1 MDLDGVGLRNRR
13 HTVWG
18 VLHIFIAAVTCC
30 LLPIAQCLLPIAVQ
44 TAEAAQILN
53 GTLTNIHG
61 VVKIQRAGSGIER
74 PASSGSS
81 VGPGD
86 AVITGP
92 SGSATIKFDHGQIEL
107 DNATRVTLLRCMS
120 SRDEAFAELAL
131 SDGAVTALINMER
144 GKELWFDIITPTER
158 ARGQGRKK
166 SETRLTV
173 SHRAGGTT
181 VTDSEVGRW
190 EYQPIIVT
198 DLPPAVQAA
207 LNNNP
212 KAAEMMKT
220 YIDTTLSQTALTAYE
235 VTTNSGAPDIGAVV
249 QPEKISVA
257 ETTPTPAVVPPVA
270 IPAPEPPAPLPPPA
284 PAPTPPPEPQT
295 PEPPAAVIVPP
306 LSLTVTPHKG
316 KGAVMSSSSTVT
328 SAGPK

>member
-1 MDLDGVGLRNRR
+1 MDLDGVGLRNRCNI
-13 HTVWG
+13 
-18 VLHIFIAAVTCC
+18 VLRLTHIFIATVACG
-30 LLPIAQCLLPIAVQ
+30 LLPIADCPLPIAVQ
-44 TAEAAQILN
+44 MADAAQILN
-53 GTLTNIHG
+53 GTLTNIQG
-61 VVKIQRAGSGIER
+61 NVKIQRAGSGIDR
-74 PASSGSS
+74 PASSGSR
-81 VGPGD
+81 VEPGD

-92 SGSATIKFDHGQIEL
+92 SGRATIKFEHGQLEL
-107 DNATRVTLLRCMS
+107 DNATRLTLLRCMS

-131 SDGAVTALINMER
+131 SDGVVTALINMER
-144 GKELWFDIITPTER
+144 DKELWFDIITPTER

-190 EYQPIIVT
+190 EYQPIIMT

-212 KAAEMMKT
+212 KAAAMMKT

-257 ETTPTPAVVPPVA
+257 ETTPTPPGA
-270 IPAPEPPAPLPPPA
+270 IPVPETPAPLPPPA
-284 PAPTPPPEPQT
+284 PAPTPTPPPT
-295 PEPPAAVIVPP
+295 LAPEPPPPAIVPP

-316 KGAVMSSSSTVT
+316 KGAVMSSTSTVT